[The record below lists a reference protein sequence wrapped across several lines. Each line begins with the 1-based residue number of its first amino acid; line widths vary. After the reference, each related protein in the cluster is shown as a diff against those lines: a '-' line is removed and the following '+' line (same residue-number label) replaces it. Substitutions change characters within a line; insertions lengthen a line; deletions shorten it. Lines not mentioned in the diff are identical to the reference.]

1 MSLRIALAVVATALG
16 GCASQSFIGDV
27 NFLDR
32 HTEVLIL
39 QPDRTSNAMIAVCPA
54 LQGRVMTSTAAG
66 PGGVSYGWINRDL
79 VASGEKRPHINPL
92 GGEDRFWLGPE
103 GGPFSVFFAKD
114 DPQDLKHWQTP
125 APVDTEP
132 WDVARRAGDNILLR
146 KRLKIVNASGTVFE
160 LEVQREIRALGG
172 NDPGKMLGIQ
182 PTSFVRWVGYQ
193 SRNKVTNT
201 SDREW
206 KRESG
211 VPSVWI
217 LGMMNPSPAATIVAP
232 YKEGPDEKYGP
243 VVNDAYFGKVPAD
256 RLKVTPGVIYFR
268 GDGRYR
274 SKIGLSPRRSLGV
287 LGCYDADNETLTVV
301 QFHQPKEATQYVNS
315 MWGEQKDP
323 YSGDA
328 ANSYNDG
335 PASPGAAPLGPFYE
349 LESSSP
355 ALALKPGLAFTHVHS
370 TFHFQGPLEDLDQIA
385 TRVFGVGL
393 AQITGAFPP

>member
-1 MSLRIALAVVATALG
+1 MSLRIALAVAATALG

-66 PGGVSYGWINRDL
+66 PGGISYGWINRDL
-79 VASGEKRPHINPL
+79 IASGEKRPHINPL

-103 GGPFSVFFAKD
+103 GGPFSVFFAKG
-114 DPQDLKHWQTP
+114 DPQDLNHWQTP

-132 WDVARRAGDNILLR
+132 WDVARRAGDNVLLR
-146 KRLKIVNASGTVFE
+146 KRMKVVNASGTVFE

-211 VPSVWI
+211 LPSVWI

-301 QFHQPKEATQYVNS
+301 QFHQPKEAVQYVNS
-315 MWGEQKDP
+315 MWGDQKDP
-323 YSGDA
+323 YAGDA

-355 ALALKPGLAFTHVHS
+355 ALALKPGLAFTHVHT

-393 AQITGAFPP
+393 AQITAAFPP